1 MKKQYI
7 KPEAL
12 VQDLTV
18 NNFVAG
24 ACSDANGTV
33 VDSTEDTCFYTG
45 PASSYMT
52 FFSSQCADGSQFGV
66 NIVNPNPSS
75 GFAQLCYHRPM
86 DALAFFSS

>member
-24 ACSDANGTV
+24 ACADANGTI
-33 VDSTEDTCFYTG
+33 VDSAEDTCLYTD
-45 PASSYMT
+45 PTSYMT
-52 FFSSQCADGSQFGV
+52 FFSTQCADGSAWGV
-66 NIVNPNPSS
+66 NIVNPSPNSPY
-75 GFAQLCYHRPM
+75 AQLCYHRPM
-86 DALAFFSS
+86 DALSFFSS